1 VSLKIKNNIYYKIY
15 TMSEQQQPQTITLN
29 AKNSVEILTQ
39 YVEVAQ
45 KSGAF
50 LLPESDIL
58 KRCKDVLLRGA
69 QDAEINVPT
78 ARNLFVQAINKG
90 QSKGAYTLDDASI
103 LHKVCQ
109 YVSQNL
115 SELVE
120 AAPAAASEPISDDLS
135 SLSEPV
141 PLRSGPKTV

>member
-1 VSLKIKNNIYYKIY
+1 MAELQ
-15 TMSEQQQPQTITLN
+15 QQQPQIITLN
-29 AKNSVEILTQ
+29 AQNSVEILGQ

-45 KSGAF
+45 KAGAF

-69 QDAEINVPT
+69 QDPEINVPT
-78 ARNLFVQAINKG
+78 ARNLFIQAVNKG

-109 YVSQNL
+109 YVAQNL
-115 SELVE
+115 SAE
-120 AAPAAASEPISDDLS
+120 APEPSASTEAPATSEGEDLN
-135 SLSEPV
+135 SLSDPV
-141 PLRSGPKTV
+141 PLRSGPRTV